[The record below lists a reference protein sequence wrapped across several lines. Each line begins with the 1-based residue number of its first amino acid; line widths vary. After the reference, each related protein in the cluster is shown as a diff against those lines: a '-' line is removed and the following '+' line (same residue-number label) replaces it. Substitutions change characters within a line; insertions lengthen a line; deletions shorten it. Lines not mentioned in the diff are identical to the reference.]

1 MSNGCIIK
9 HTMQMNQMTF
19 EQKIT
24 YQLLM
29 TDTAKASH
37 IPEMPVSTECIE
49 VGNIL
54 KTMLKDGELT
64 KFYLDDSGSI
74 VAA

>member
-1 MSNGCIIK
+1 
-9 HTMQMNQMTF
+9 MTF

-37 IPEMPVSTECIE
+37 IPEMPVSKECMDI
-49 VGNIL
+49 GLIL
-54 KTMLKDGELT
+54 KEMLQTGALST
-64 KFYLDDSGSI
+64 FRLDDSGSI
-74 VAA
+74 VTA